1 MPEEIKTEVESE
13 VIEQPETE
21 PEAFED
27 SDLPYDPDEADEEWD
42 NVKWVDDG
50 EDDSK
55 GEEESDDSNP
65 AEADQPE
72 AGEAVENQA
81 ETGADESKA
90 AEQDADQWLELRHMD
105 DPVRKVSKDEA
116 RELAQK
122 GLDYDRI
129 RQERDTLKANNA
141 RYVEM
146 EKFLKEMQ
154 GDFASI
160 EDFMDDT
167 RARVK
172 AEQEGIPFDDAM
184 QAVKE
189 ARAPKA
195 SPAQRPN
202 VSPVDVFIAKYP
214 NVKAEEI
221 PASVWEEVGRTGDL
235 LGAYER
241 HKEAEVTSARIKQLE
256 QEIATMKNN
265 SKNAA
270 RSAGSS
276 KSSGGAQ
283 TKSLIASLWDNDD

>member
-13 VIEQPETE
+13 VVETVEEE
-21 PEAFED
+21 PEVFED
-27 SDLPYDPDEADEEWD
+27 SDLPYDPDEADEDWD
-42 NVKWVDDG
+42 NVKWTEGDKDDNG
-50 EDDSK
+50 

-72 AGEAVENQA
+72 AGQAVENQA
-81 ETGADESKA
+81 ETEAAKPEA

-129 RQERDTLKANNA
+129 RQERDTLKANSA
-141 RYVEM
+141 RYAEM
-146 EKFLKEMQ
+146 ENFLKEMQ

-184 QAVKE
+184 RAVKE
-189 ARAPKA
+189 ARTPKET
-195 SPAQRPN
+195 PVQQPQY
-202 VSPVDVFIAKYP
+202 SPVDLFLMKYP
-214 NVKAEEI
+214 TVKSEDI

-241 HKEAEVTSARIKQLE
+241 YKADETANRIKQLE
-256 QEIATMKNN
+256 QEIATLKNN
-265 SKNAA
+265 NKNAA

-276 KSSGGAQ
+276 KTSGGAQ

>member
-1 MPEEIKTEVESE
+1 MPEEIKTEVEPE
-13 VIEQPETE
+13 VIEQPEAE
-21 PEAFED
+21 PEVFED

-50 EDDSK
+50 EDDNG

-72 AGEAVENQA
+72 AGQAVENQA
-81 ETGADESKA
+81 ETGTDKPEAT
-90 AEQDADQWLELRHMD
+90 EQDADQWLELRHMD

-129 RQERDTLKANNA
+129 RQERDTLKANST
-141 RYVEM
+141 RYAEM

-184 QAVKE
+184 RAVKE
-189 ARAPKA
+189 ARTPREAPVQQ
-195 SPAQRPN
+195 PQ
-202 VSPVDVFIAKYP
+202 VSPVDAFIAKYP
-214 NVKAEEI
+214 NVKADDI
-221 PASVWEEVGRTGDL
+221 PASVWNEVGRTGDL

-241 HKEAEVTSARIKQLE
+241 YKADETSSRIKQLE
-256 QEIATMKNN
+256 QEIATLKNN
-265 SKNAA
+265 NKNAS

-276 KSSGGAQ
+276 KTSGGAQ